1 MDNVTQ
7 IEHAVMAHHI
17 TRIRDEQCD
26 TTEFR
31 GSMEVIGNILALET
45 LRSLATN
52 DEVVQTPL
60 AHFKGKSLS
69 QSVVIV
75 PILRAGLALVE
86 PFTRGLPDATVI
98 HLGMY
103 RDEETATPV
112 WYYNKLENE
121 LTEDVAIIVD
131 PMLATGGSLIAAIDE
146 LKQRG
151 INSIRVASVIAAPEG
166 INAVVEKHPNV
177 EIYVC
182 DVDSHLNDRAFIVP
196 GLGDAGDRYFGTTG

>member
-1 MDNVTQ
+1 
-7 IEHAVMAHHI
+7 
-17 TRIRDEQCD
+17 
-26 TTEFR
+26 
-31 GSMEVIGNILALET
+31 
-45 LRSLATN
+45 
-52 DEVVQTPL
+52 
-60 AHFKGKSLS
+60 
-69 QSVVIV
+69 
-75 PILRAGLALVE
+75 
-86 PFTRGLPDATVI
+86 
-98 HLGMY
+98 MY